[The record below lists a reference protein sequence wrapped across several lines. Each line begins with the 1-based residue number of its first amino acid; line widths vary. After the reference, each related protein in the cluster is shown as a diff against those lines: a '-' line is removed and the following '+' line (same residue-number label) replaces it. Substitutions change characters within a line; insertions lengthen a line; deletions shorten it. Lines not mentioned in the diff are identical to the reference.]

1 MMLNLLIAITCT
13 ACTDNSIQVNLEKAD
28 SQEESTVSNNHR
40 KSIYLEFEN
49 SENNQKA
56 LTSTAQRTQ
65 GDTTREA
72 FEKPYRALLEKNYS
86 QAIDHNTDIQTTNEV
101 TDEPIIE
108 QVATSTAET
117 DEALEPELY
126 ATPLTFPAKSSESIL
141 ASIGGATSFR
151 KNSDGFGF
159 TIDLSSDYLFLFDQD
174 ILTEESKVT
183 LQRIITLYQQYDG
196 LSIDITGHTDSKGSS
211 SYNLKLSQRRA
222 DAVKQWFASKNIDAT
237 SITATGYGE
246 SQPVPPNT
254 NSSAQ
259 HIDGRTL
266 NRRINI
272 ATKTKLPTTK

>member
-28 SQEESTVSNNHR
+28 SQEESTVSKNHR

-196 LSIDITGHTDSKGSS
+196 LSIDITCHNDVQMQSNNGLHQKILMPPQLPQQVMESL
-211 SYNLKLSQRRA
+211 NLCHQTLT
-222 DAVKQWFASKNIDAT
+222 VVH
-237 SITATGYGE
+237 SISMVA
-246 SQPVPPNT
+246 
-254 NSSAQ
+254 
-259 HIDGRTL
+259 H
-266 NRRINI
+266 
-272 ATKTKLPTTK
+272 